1 MTSSTVESNLRVTRA
16 LCKSKHKI
24 GPKKIQQ
31 FLTYANATSIQF
43 SCKSL

>member
-1 MTSSTVESNLRVTRA
+1 MTSSTVESNLRATRA

-24 GPKKIQQ
+24 KIQQ